1 MPDATKSQ
9 RIDSAVLR
17 CLQPAV
23 WTLLLLS
30 AASFLLLPLA
40 AQKCFLDE
48 KALLVGGA
56 VPSVR

>member
-1 MPDATKSQ
+1 MADARKLR
-9 RIDSAVLR
+9 RIVAVVFR

-56 VPSVR
+56 VPTVR